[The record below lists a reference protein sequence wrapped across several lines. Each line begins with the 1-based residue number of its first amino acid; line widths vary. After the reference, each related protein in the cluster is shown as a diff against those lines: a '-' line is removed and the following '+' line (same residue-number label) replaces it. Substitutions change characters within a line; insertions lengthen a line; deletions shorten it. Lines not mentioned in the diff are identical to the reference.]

1 MATEIKTKSKTYLT
15 FALAQETYSVD
26 VSKVR
31 EVLEVTNIT
40 KIPQTPDFMRGV
52 INLRGNVVP
61 VIDMRTKFD
70 MEKTDNTI
78 NTCIVVMEIEVNNE
92 KIILGALTDSVKEV
106 IELDSNQIEAAPH
119 IGSTLK
125 TEFIKGM
132 GKHEEE
138 FVIIL
143 DIDKVFSVDD
153 LEMVN
158 QSTTGISDTA

>member
-125 TEFIKGM
+125 TEFIKGI